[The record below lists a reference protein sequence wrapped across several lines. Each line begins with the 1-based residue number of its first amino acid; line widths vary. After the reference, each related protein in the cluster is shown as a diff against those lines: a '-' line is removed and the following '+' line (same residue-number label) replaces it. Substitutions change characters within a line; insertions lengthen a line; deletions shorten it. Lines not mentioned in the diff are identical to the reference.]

1 MYSTMDKKAVSSTS
15 LSPSNTSPLSLHK
28 TREEAVT
35 SDQCQPYGLMRNLL
49 PRMTPSSSGT
59 ANENDCQRP
68 HANLGELPILK
79 HTLNQFLI
87 ALDPG
92 S

>member
-1 MYSTMDKKAVSSTS
+1 MDVAYGMWVCKTQIACGAPICILLWIKKAVSSTS

-59 ANENDCQRP
+59 ANE
-68 HANLGELPILK
+68 K
-79 HTLNQFLI
+79 
-87 ALDPG
+87 
-92 S
+92 